1 MSVHIE
7 LSPFLRKYVSG
18 YSPAEG
24 LVIES
29 GSGKTVRQIIDELRI
44 PMEKVNS
51 IMVNH
56 MPSKISYVVKD
67 GDTVGLIMALGGG

>member
-1 MSVHIE
+1 MSVLVE
-7 LSPFLRKYVSG
+7 LSPFLRKYVPG
-18 YSPAEG
+18 YSPSEG

-56 MPSKISYVVKD
+56 MPSKMSYVVKD

>member
-1 MSVHIE
+1 
-7 LSPFLRKYVSG
+7 
-18 YSPAEG
+18 
-24 LVIES
+24 VIES
-29 GSGKTVRQIIDELRI
+29 GSGKSVRQIIDELRI
-44 PMEKVNS
+44 PIEKVNS